1 MCGNFNFS
9 KNALIGLNI
18 CYILV
23 SFILIGVAT
32 YGKTSNE
39 VKSLP
44 IIGGIAACGVF
55 LLAISIVG
63 LIGAVRHHQV
73 MLFFY
78 MITLLLIFVIQFSVA
93 CACLGVDEDK
103 ELQLAEAGWSHADNQ
118 TKLEA
123 EQLFGCCGFDNH
135 TQGIDCAAVNR
146 CNPEQQGAVEFNS
159 NTKINW
165 NCPTCKAAIQD
176 KINYA
181 FNAAGGLGLFFSF
194 TEIIGAALAFRYR
207 NLMDPAAA
215 MAISQAPA
223 TTANL

>member
-1 MCGNFNFS
+1 M
-9 KNALIGLNI
+9 
-18 CYILV
+18 V

-73 MLFFY
+73 HIARFYFSPSCYSTSLQVMLFFY

-103 ELQLAEAGWSHADNQ
+103 ELQLAEAVS
-118 TKLEA
+118 
-123 EQLFGCCGFDNH
+123 
-135 TQGIDCAAVNR
+135 
-146 CNPEQQGAVEFNS
+146 
-159 NTKINW
+159 
-165 NCPTCKAAIQD
+165 
-176 KINYA
+176 
-181 FNAAGGLGLFFSF
+181 
-194 TEIIGAALAFRYR
+194 
-207 NLMDPAAA
+207 
-215 MAISQAPA
+215 SQPFHIPMPC
-223 TTANL
+223 

>member
-135 TQGIDCAAVNR
+135 TQGIECV
-146 CNPEQQGAVEFNS
+146 AVERCGADL
-159 NTKINW
+159 

>member
-1 MCGNFNFS
+1 M
-9 KNALIGLNI
+9 
-18 CYILV
+18 

-73 MLFFY
+73 HSQLCFSTNICYIPSLQVMLFFY

-103 ELQLAEAGWSHADNQ
+103 ELQLAEAVS
-118 TKLEA
+118 
-123 EQLFGCCGFDNH
+123 
-135 TQGIDCAAVNR
+135 
-146 CNPEQQGAVEFNS
+146 S
-159 NTKINW
+159 
-165 NCPTCKAAIQD
+165 
-176 KINYA
+176 
-181 FNAAGGLGLFFSF
+181 
-194 TEIIGAALAFRYR
+194 
-207 NLMDPAAA
+207 DPF
-215 MAISQAPA
+215 
-223 TTANL
+223 

>member
-1 MCGNFNFS
+1 M
-9 KNALIGLNI
+9 
-18 CYILV
+18 V

-73 MLFFY
+73 HWQLCFSIIIIICFTLSPQVMLFFY

-103 ELQLAEAGWSHADNQ
+103 ELQLAEAVR
-118 TKLEA
+118 TEKY
-123 EQLFGCCGFDNH
+123 LFPLVTFG
-135 TQGIDCAAVNR
+135 
-146 CNPEQQGAVEFNS
+146 P
-159 NTKINW
+159 
-165 NCPTCKAAIQD
+165 
-176 KINYA
+176 
-181 FNAAGGLGLFFSF
+181 
-194 TEIIGAALAFRYR
+194 
-207 NLMDPAAA
+207 
-215 MAISQAPA
+215 
-223 TTANL
+223 